1 MEKDFFVDSLHVFT
15 YQTRQELGAG
25 AALMAEKEI
34 VAMLQNKPA
43 LNIIFAAAPS
53 QNEFLSELIK
63 CTGIK
68 WSRIHAFHMDEYIG
82 LPRDAPQKF
91 SQYLKDH
98 IFDQVKFKTVHLI
111 DGANPSPEDECI
123 LYDNLLQSFPPDI
136 VFMGIGENGH
146 IAFNDPPVADFN
158 DPKIVK
164 IVELDPVCRQQQV
177 NDGCFASMDQV
188 PLRAITLTIP
198 TLLQAEK
205 IFCIVPGKTKA
216 TAVYNTLN
224 LSITTDCPA
233 TILRTH
239 KAARLFVDRD
249 SFSLQTT

>member
-1 MEKDFFVDSLHVFT
+1 MEKDFFVDSLQVFT
-15 YQTRQELGAG
+15 YETRQELGAD

-34 VAMLQNKPA
+34 IAMLQNRPE

-63 CTGIK
+63 CAGIN
-68 WSRIHAFHMDEYIG
+68 WRRIHAFHMDEYIG

-91 SQYLKDH
+91 SKYLKDH
-98 IFDQVKFKTVHLI
+98 IFDRVKFKTVNLI
-111 DGANPSPEDECI
+111 DGSNPSPEDECI
-123 LYDNLLQSFPPDI
+123 RYGNLLQSFPPDI

-164 IVELDPVCRQQQV
+164 IVDLDPVCRQQQV
-177 NDGCFASMDQV
+177 NDGCFPSLEQV

-198 TLLQAEK
+198 TLLQAGK
-205 IFCIVPGKTKA
+205 IFCMVPGKTKA
-216 TAVYNTLN
+216 NAVYNTLN
-224 LSITTDCPA
+224 LSISIDCPA

-239 KAARLFVDRD
+239 KGARLFVDHD
-249 SFSLQTT
+249 SDG